1 MECAEASV
9 VVGSVQFKRNLDFER
24 ITCSSDY
31 PRASLTGAEI
41 SNQSLKVAYDEII
54 EMRSSSMAVHWEQ
67 RTYGE
72 LDAAEQLKTFG
83 AKLVELETHA
93 IRHFGSEQAAEG
105 RRRMDIK
112 GGRPAMRAAALVL
125 RDSGRNKSP

>member
-1 MECAEASV
+1 
-9 VVGSVQFKRNLDFER
+9 
-24 ITCSSDY
+24 
-31 PRASLTGAEI
+31 
-41 SNQSLKVAYDEII
+41 
-54 EMRSSSMAVHWEQ
+54 MRSSSMAVHWEQ

-83 AKLVELETHA
+83 AELVELETHA

-125 RDSGRNKSP
+125 RDSGRNKPLGTTPKSLGPYSRAFHSQDRAGLHAKHTFQLHATKRTIAIW

>member
-1 MECAEASV
+1 
-9 VVGSVQFKRNLDFER
+9 
-24 ITCSSDY
+24 
-31 PRASLTGAEI
+31 
-41 SNQSLKVAYDEII
+41 
-54 EMRSSSMAVHWEQ
+54 MAVHWEQ

-83 AKLVELETHA
+83 AELVELETHA
-93 IRHFGSEQAAEG
+93 LRHFGSEQAAEG

-125 RDSGRNKSP
+125 RDSVGPKQKPLGTPPKSLGPYSRAFHSRDRAGLHAKHTSQLHATKRTIAIL

>member
-1 MECAEASV
+1 
-9 VVGSVQFKRNLDFER
+9 
-24 ITCSSDY
+24 
-31 PRASLTGAEI
+31 
-41 SNQSLKVAYDEII
+41 
-54 EMRSSSMAVHWEQ
+54 MAVHWEQ

-83 AKLVELETHA
+83 AELVELETHA

>member
-1 MECAEASV
+1 
-9 VVGSVQFKRNLDFER
+9 
-24 ITCSSDY
+24 
-31 PRASLTGAEI
+31 
-41 SNQSLKVAYDEII
+41 
-54 EMRSSSMAVHWEQ
+54 MRSSSMAVHWEQ

-105 RRRMDIK
+105 RRRMDIN
-112 GGRPAMRAAALVL
+112 GGRPAGHACSRS
-125 RDSGRNKSP
+125 RPSGLGPKEATAEIPRTEQPSVSLPGSCGAPSLLPNIRN

>member
-24 ITCSSDY
+24 ITCSRDY
-31 PRASLTGAEI
+31 SRASLMGAEI

-54 EMRSSSMAVHWEQ
+54 GVHWEQ

-83 AKLVELETHA
+83 AELVELETHA